1 MAALLCLGLISCS
14 APADKTDT
22 DTDTVT
28 LAGSETET
36 QTEPES
42 TDAPAPAVPV
52 ITEEGGTAAVT
63 VGDLAYKASGYAK
76 LEDGK
81 FRFRSGFSAEFSG
94 ITGKFNRMTFR
105 YTSTDPLKLTV
116 NYKTDTSER
125 SDLYYLDASDDGVFS
140 CFIYQYNDA
149 VLATELLSVNAESC
163 SGAAASFLLTGVE
176 TEERELLT
184 KSTYYIE
191 NSRFKVGVSVRWGG
205 GINYVEDKTCKVR
218 GLSNLVNRH
227 DTGRLIQQSYY
238 GTAGNDEY
246 QPEVSMGSM
255 WVYNPVQGGDQHNN
269 PSRLI
274 DLEMTETS
282 IYIKAQPLDWSK
294 NNYHTPTYMEN
305 TYSITDDVIRVDNR
319 FTDYSGWEHR
329 YASQELPAL
338 YTVSYLSRFTWYDG
352 AKPWQNG
359 ELSYK
364 DDLNFWGDQNYVAD
378 CTMKMKY
385 GNTETWCAWTNP
397 DDDFGLGL
405 FVPNIDVFKAGRY
418 EFDGTK
424 KDKDNPTNYVAPLNI
439 IKINSYKPIEYS
451 YLMTTG
457 SVADIRATFMRYKD
471 FTDNASLHN
480 DYQPNRVY
488 GGDKEMTDASFETA
502 ADIVMI
508 STPHNTEISFSAEQ
522 TAAVLK
528 VDGADP
534 SVTFDYTKQG
544 CDSTEKTKLTF
555 EYMIPAENS
564 MKSYETD
571 LFLCTGA
578 QKVPS
583 GDFRVRQRLICDGQ
597 YHTLELDLSKYSFW
611 NGTINQIRFDY
622 FDNCAAGDVMYLRS
636 FKLS

>member
-28 LAGSETET
+28 LAGSGTET

-52 ITEEGGTAAVT
+52 ITEDGGKAVVT
-63 VGDLAYKASGYAK
+63 SGDLSYEAAGYSK
-76 LEDGK
+76 LSDGR
-81 FRFRSGFSAEFSG
+81 FRFRSGFTAEFSG

-439 IKINSYKPIEYS
+439 IKINSFKPIEYS

-508 STPHNTEISFSAEQ
+508 STPHNTEISFSTEQ

>member
-22 DTDTVT
+22 GTDTVT

-176 TEERELLT
+176 TEERDLLT